1 MSQVLC
7 LGEVLVD
14 QIATEVGASY
24 DQVKSW
30 TAYPGGAPANVACG
44 LAKLG
49 TSSGFIG
56 CVGHDEVGINLVK
69 LLQDTGVDTTGVQV
83 HPTAPTRQVYVT
95 RLANGDRTFA
105 KFSSP
110 GVSGVEGGI
119 EPVFA
124 DTLLDADKLP
134 ESLFAEANFLVLG
147 TLCLADPIAARAVQ
161 RALQLAENYYVRVVV
176 DINWRPMFWH
186 DEAIAPHQIRNLLEH
201 TDFLKVSA
209 EEAEW
214 LFQTTN
220 PYAIAQQHS
229 HLEGVIVTNGEF
241 GCHYYLGEHQGE
253 YPAFKVQAQDTT
265 GAGDSFLAG
274 FTHQLCQYP
283 LSQLNDPDL
292 VARIV
297 AYASAVGAITT
308 TGLGA
313 IAPQPTDA
321 QVKAFLATH

>member
-7 LGEVLVD
+7 LGEVLID

-56 CVGHDEVGINLVK
+56 CVGQDEVGTNLVK
-69 LLQDTGVDTTGVQV
+69 LLQDIGVDTTGVQV

-95 RLANGDRTFA
+95 RLENGDRTFA

-110 GVSGVEGGI
+110 GTSDV

-147 TLCLADPIAARAVQ
+147 TLCLADPTTAQAVQ
-161 RALQLAENYYVRVVV
+161 RALQLAENYYMRVVV
-176 DINWRPMFWH
+176 DINWRPMFWR
-186 DEAIAPHQIRNLLEH
+186 DPSVAPNQILNLLEH
-201 TDFLKVSA
+201 ADFLKVAA

-214 LFQTTN
+214 LFQTKN
-220 PYAIAQQHS
+220 PYAIAEQQS

-253 YPAFKVQAQDTT
+253 HPAFKVQTQDTT

-283 LSQLNDPDL
+283 LSQLNDPNL
-292 VARIV
+292 VNQII

-321 QVKAFLATH
+321 QVQAFLATH

>member
-7 LGEVLVD
+7 LGEILVD
-14 QIATEVGASY
+14 RIATEVGASY

-30 TAYPGGAPANVACG
+30 TDYPGGAPANVACG

-49 TSSGFIG
+49 TPSGFIG
-56 CVGHDEVGINLVK
+56 CVGSDEVGTNLVK
-69 LLQDTGVDTTGVQV
+69 LLRDTGVDTAGVQV

-110 GVSGVEGGI
+110 GAGDV

-124 DTLLDADKLP
+124 DTLLQADKLP
-134 ESLFAEANFLVLG
+134 EALFAEANFLVLG
-147 TLCLADPIAARAVQ
+147 TLCLADPMTAQAVQ
-161 RALQLAENYYVRVVV
+161 KALHLAENYYMKVLV

-186 DEAIAPHQIRNLLEH
+186 DPAIAPHQIRNLLGH
-201 TDFLKVSA
+201 ADFLKVSV

-220 PYAIAQQHS
+220 PYEIAQQQS
-229 HLEGVIVTNGEF
+229 HLEGAIVTNGEF
-241 GCHYYLGEHQGE
+241 GCQYYLGEHQGE
-253 YPAFKVQAQDTT
+253 YPAFKVQTQDTT

-274 FTHQLCQYP
+274 FTHQLCQHP
-283 LSQLNDPDL
+283 LSHLKDPNL
-292 VARIV
+292 VEQII

-321 QVKAFLATH
+321 AVKAFLATH

>member
-14 QIATEVGASY
+14 RIATEVGVSF

-30 TAYPGGAPANVACG
+30 TDYPGGAPANVACG

-56 CVGHDEVGINLVK
+56 CVGQDEVGTNLVR
-69 LLQDTGVDTTGVQV
+69 LLQTTGVDTSGVQV
-83 HPTAPTRQVYVT
+83 HPTAATRQVYVT

-105 KFSSP
+105 KFSS
-110 GVSGVEGGI
+110 SGASDI

-124 DTLLDADKLP
+124 DTLLQADKLP
-134 ESLFAEANFLVLG
+134 EALFAEANFLVLG
-147 TLCLADPIAARAVQ
+147 TLCLADPITAQAVQ
-161 RALQLAENYYVRVVV
+161 RALHLAENYYMRVVV
-176 DINWRPMFWH
+176 DINWRPMFWR
-186 DEAIAPHQIRNLLEH
+186 DETVAPNQIRNLLGH

-220 PYAIAQQHS
+220 PLEIVEHLS
-229 HLEGVIVTNGEF
+229 HLEGAIVTNGEF
-241 GCHYYLGEHQGE
+241 GCRYYLGEHQGE
-253 YPAFKVQAQDTT
+253 HPAFKVQAQDTT

-292 VARIV
+292 VAQII

-308 TGLGA
+308 TGMGA

-321 QVKAFLATH
+321 QVKAFLASH